1 MATVRVDNLS
11 FAYPGASEAALR
23 NINLSLTPGEV
34 VLLTGPSGCGKSTLA
49 LALAGLIPAR
59 VSGAIRGS
67 VYLDDANM
75 RQMAI
80 HDIAQR
86 VGIVFQNPD
95 NQIIQLS
102 VEEEVAFGLENLR
115 LPTDEIERRLVDA
128 LSVTGMLGMR
138 REPVFALSGGQK
150 QRVVIAAALAMRPSV
165 LVLDEPTSDL
175 DPIGTQEVLRV
186 LYDLKRERAMTIV
199 LIEHKVDEV
208 IAWVDRVLLMDR
220 GQIIIDAPTTMA
232 FADLQ
237 RWRNL
242 GVSVPQFIQVARSL
256 PEVFFGATPLTL
268 DDMLAS
274 LASTPYAHALQTQ
287 AANEINEAND
297 TSEASAAPPFLD
309 WRHVELAYGDH
320 RVLRDISMELRHGE
334 WLALIGANGSGKTS
348 LASLAMGFQKPTSGE
363 VEAEG
368 RVVRSGDISR
378 QARATAYLFQAAD
391 SMLFADTVEHE
402 LRFGLKR
409 PQGKKDTHER
419 ELEINQVLEVTRL
432 TAYRA
437 TNPFHLSHGQRKRL
451 AIGSLLT
458 RQPRAL
464 ILDEPTTGQDE
475 SHARAFLE
483 FLEELRVSRE
493 LTYLMITHDMRAVA
507 TYATRVIALRDGA
520 VALDGP
526 PGAVFA
532 QGEALASCGIVPPP
546 VARLHARLCND
557 QAQTVALSASEF
569 IKRVTGGVAV

>member
-11 FAYPGASEAALR
+11 FAYAGSSEVALR
-23 NINLSLTPGEV
+23 GINLSLAEGEV

-59 VSGAIRGS
+59 VAGAMRGA
-67 VYLDDANM
+67 VYLNGASM
-75 RQMAI
+75 SQMAI
-80 HDIAQR
+80 HDISQY

-115 LPTDEIERRLVDA
+115 HPPDEIERRLVDA
-128 LSVTGMLGMR
+128 LSATGMLAQR

-150 QRVVIAAALAMRPSV
+150 QRVVIAAALAMSPSV

-175 DPIGTQEVLRV
+175 DPVGTQEVLRV
-186 LYDLKRERAMTIV
+186 LRDLKRDRGMTIV

-208 IAWVDRVLLMDR
+208 IAWVDRVALMER
-220 GQIIIDAPTTMA
+220 GRIVVDAPTSAA
-232 FADLQ
+232 FDDLSL
-237 RWRNL
+237 WRDL
-242 GVSVPQFIQVARSL
+242 GVSVPQYIQIARGL
-256 PEVFFGATPLTL
+256 PEVFGDATPVRVEQMLTALEGTSYARALQVQALSGATP
-268 DDMLAS
+268 APEVS
-274 LASTPYAHALQTQ
+274 
-287 AANEINEAND
+287 I
-297 TSEASAAPPFLD
+297 TSKPPFLA
-309 WRHVELAYGDH
+309 WRHVDLAYGANE
-320 RVLRDISMELRHGE
+320 VLRDLSMELRQGE

-348 LASLAMGFQKPTSGE
+348 LASLAMGFQQPTRGRI
-363 VEAEG
+363 EAEG
-368 RVVRSGDISR
+368 RAVRSGDISN
-378 QARATAYLFQAAD
+378 QARSTAYLFQAAD
-391 SMLFADTVEHE
+391 TMLFASTVEQE

-409 PQGKKDTHER
+409 SHRRQSDSAMGIDK
-419 ELEINQVLEVTRL
+419 VLAVTNL

-475 SHARAFLE
+475 SHAHAFLG
-483 FLEELRVSRE
+483 FLEELRASQE

-507 TYATRVIALRDGA
+507 TYATRVLALRDGA

-526 PGAVFA
+526 PAVVFA
-532 QGEALASCGIVPPP
+532 QREALAACGIVPPP
-546 VARLHARLCND
+546 TAQLHARLCAD
-557 QAQTVALSASEF
+557 QAPEVALSAPEF
-569 IKRVTGGVAV
+569 IQRATRGVAV